1 MQIARTLKLICAMLL
16 LVTLAACGGFHKQAF
31 NKDAHQD
38 VKTLGLLEPAS
49 NEEYTVANIGHP
61 GVGFGLIGGLIAVA
75 DMKSKTDQFTELMK
89 ARNFKLVEEYQTAL
103 NAELQN
109 MGYTIKI
116 IKPVREKPTFLESY
130 DNLDKDVDAYL
141 DMGVSAGYL
150 CASVSA
156 DYIPTVRSGV
166 RLVKN
171 GSKEII
177 YQDLLV
183 YGYEYRRGDAITF
196 AADQKYFFKD
206 FSELESNPDRAL
218 EGLRTGIPVIARR
231 VAQDLKK

>member
-1 MQIARTLKLICAMLL
+1 MCITLL
-16 LVTLAACGGFHKQAF
+16 LVTLGACAAHKQAF

-38 VKTLGLLEPAS
+38 VKTVGLLEPAS
-49 NEEYTVANIGHP
+49 GGEYVVVNHGHV
-61 GVGFGLIGGLIAVA
+61 GAGFGLIGGLIAVA
-75 DMKSKTDQFTELMK
+75 DMQSKTNEFTELMK
-89 ARNFKLVEEYQTAL
+89 ARNFNLAEEYQNML

-109 MGYTIKI
+109 AGYTVKL
-116 IKPVREKPTFLESY
+116 IKPERKKAAFLENY

-141 DMGVSAGYL
+141 DLGVSAGYL
-150 CASVSA
+150 CASSMS

-177 YQDLLV
+177 YQDILI
-183 YGYEYRRGDAITF
+183 YGYEQRWGNAVTF

-206 FSELESNPDRAL
+206 FGELEKDPDRAL
-218 EGLRTGIPVIARR
+218 EGLRAGIPTIAKR
-231 VAQDLKK
+231 VAQDLQR